1 MPSYRYKAIDDAG
14 RVLRGK
20 VIALGEK
27 DAELR
32 IAREGLTLITINPLK
47 DDGPLGNIF
56 SGHRVKPRLRI
67 ELYRRLSQTL
77 DMGLPIITALEEN
90 SKILPSKT
98 LKKALSEI
106 RLTIESGKTLHD
118 SVSRFPKIFSK
129 LDLGIIYMGEQTGVV
144 PKCLKD
150 LADFHEWKEDIRSTI
165 KRAAI
170 YPSFVLVV
178 LGVVI
183 GVWVGYV
190 LPQMAVIL
198 KQMGV
203 VLPGAT
209 QAVLTISNFIRG
221 NWAALI
227 GGLVAIAALIY
238 LVQRSRKGGICIQ
251 KYLLKVPLVGQ
262 VVQNI
267 ALARLCQYFAT
278 MYTAGMSINAIFE
291 ILAEDVLGNKYL
303 ESRLHK
309 AYNDIKLG
317 HTMAESFTNAGGF
330 PLLLVGGIKNGE
342 ITGTLDDT
350 FTRLGDF
357 YDNEVKRTVQTMLSS
372 IEPLTIIL
380 LGGVFGLIILS
391 ILLPLYDVFS
401 DLGKA
406 Y

>member
-1 MPSYRYKAIDDAG
+1 MPSYSYKAIDDAG
-14 RVLRGK
+14 RVLHGK

-32 IAREGLTLITINPLK
+32 IAQEGLTLITTNALKDNPLC
-47 DDGPLGNIF
+47 NIF
-56 SGHRVKPRLRI
+56 SGLRVKPRLRI

-77 DMGLPIITALEEN
+77 DMGLPIVSALEEN
-90 SKILPSKT
+90 SKLLPSKT

-106 RLTIESGKTLHD
+106 RLSIESGKTLHE
-118 SVSRFPKIFSK
+118 SISRFPKVFGK
-129 LDLGIIYMGEQTGVV
+129 LDLGIIHMGEQTGVV

-150 LADFHEWKEDIRSTI
+150 LANFHEWKEDIRSTI

-170 YPSFVLVV
+170 YPSFVLVA

-190 LPQMAVIL
+190 LPQMAMLL
-198 KQMGV
+198 KEMGV

-221 NWAALI
+221 HWTALI
-227 GGLVAIAALIY
+227 AGVVAIAALFF
-238 LVQRSRKGGICIQ
+238 LLQRSRKGGIFIQ
-251 KYLLKVPLVGQ
+251 KYLLQVPLIGQ

-267 ALARLCQYFAT
+267 ALARLCHYFAT

-291 ILAEDVLGNKYL
+291 ILADNVLGNKYL
-303 ESRLHK
+303 ESRLQA
-309 AYNDIKLG
+309 AYNDIQLG
-317 HTMAESFTNAGGF
+317 HTIAESFEKTDGF

-342 ITGTLDDT
+342 TTGTLDDT

-357 YDNEVKRTVQTMLSS
+357 YDSEVKRTVQAMVSS

-401 DLGKA
+401 QLGKA

>member
-1 MPSYRYKAIDDAG
+1 MPSYSYKAIDDAG

-32 IAREGLTLITINPLK
+32 IAQEGLTLIATNALK
-47 DDGPLGNIF
+47 DSPLGHIL
-56 SGHRVKPRLRI
+56 SGLRVKPRLRI

-77 DMGLPIITALEEN
+77 DMGLPIVSALEEN
-90 SKILPSKT
+90 SKLLPSKT

-106 RLTIESGKTLHD
+106 RLSIESGKTLHE
-118 SVSRFPKIFSK
+118 SISRFPKIFGK
-129 LDLGIIYMGEQTGVV
+129 LDLGIIHMGEQTGVV
-144 PKCLKD
+144 PKCLRD

-170 YPSFVLVV
+170 YPSFVLVA
-178 LGVVI
+178 LGAVI

-190 LPQMAVIL
+190 LPQMAVLL
-198 KQMGV
+198 KEMGV

-209 QAVLTISNFIRG
+209 QAVLTMSNFIRD
-221 NWAALI
+221 NWAVLI
-227 GGLVAIAALIY
+227 AGVVAIAALFF
-238 LVQRSRKGGICIQ
+238 LLQRSRKGGIFIQ
-251 KYLLKVPLVGQ
+251 KYLLQVPLIGQ

-267 ALARLCQYFAT
+267 ALARLCHYFAT
-278 MYTAGMSINAIFE
+278 MHKAGMSINAIFE
-291 ILAEDVLGNKYL
+291 ILADNVLGNKYL
-303 ESRLHK
+303 ESRLHE
-309 AYNDIKLG
+309 AYNDIQLG
-317 HTMAESFTNAGGF
+317 HTIAESFEKTGGF

-342 ITGTLDDT
+342 TTGTLDDT

-357 YDNEVKRTVQTMLSS
+357 YDSEVKRTVQAMVNS

-380 LGGVFGLIILS
+380 LGSVFGLIILS

-401 DLGKA
+401 QLGKA